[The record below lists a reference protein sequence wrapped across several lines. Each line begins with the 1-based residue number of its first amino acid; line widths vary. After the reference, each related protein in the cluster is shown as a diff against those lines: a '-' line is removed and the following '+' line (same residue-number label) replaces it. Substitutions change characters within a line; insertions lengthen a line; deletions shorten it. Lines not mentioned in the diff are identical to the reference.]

1 MDGKKKRLRIVSLE
15 AENFK
20 RLEAVEIVP
29 SGDMVVVTGAN
40 AAGKSSVV
48 DSIFAALKAR
58 AILKEIPQP
67 VREGQDKA
75 TITLD
80 LGGYVVVRTIT
91 PDGKTSL
98 KVTTGEGVPVKS
110 PQAAIDGLLGSLS
123 IDPSVFIR
131 LKAGDQVKT
140 LVELVDTDGFLA
152 KNDAQNDAWY
162 NHRTSVGHVRDQHKA
177 VLDANPKP
185 DLPDVKPD
193 VDALKLEL
201 AAARD
206 IETRRSNA
214 MRDKE
219 IYARE
224 IDKTVDQIAELK
236 HQLAERQAAL
246 AEIASAIKGLVPS
259 ADPDALQVEYEVAVQ
274 DLAEYDKVD
283 TWNAASEAHTE
294 AVADYDKA
302 TNNLQALKINRQNW
316 LAKATLPVDGLG
328 FDFEAPCVTYN
339 GLPLQQASSS
349 EQLKVGTAIA
359 MAQNP
364 ELRVIRVS
372 DGNCLDKASF
382 AMLADM
388 AAENEFQ
395 LWIEK
400 VDETGDIGFYIE
412 DGKVVAVDG
421 EPVEK

>member
-1 MDGKKKRLRIVSLE
+1 MRVIKLQ
-15 AENFK
+15 AENYK

-29 SGDMVVVTGAN
+29 DGDMVVVTGAN

-80 LGGYVVVRTIT
+80 LGDYIVVRTIT

-131 LKAGDQVKT
+131 LKASDQVKV
-140 LVELVDTDGFLA
+140 LVELVDTEGFLA
-152 KNDAQNDAWY
+152 KNDGQHEAWY
-162 NHRTSVGHVRDQHKA
+162 NHRTQVGHVRDNHKA

-193 VDALKLEL
+193 VDALKAQLD
-201 AAARD
+201 AARLD
-206 IETRRSNA
+206 AEKYQILTQT
-214 MRDKE
+214 K
-219 IYARE
+219 
-224 IDKTVDQIAELK
+224 IDL
-236 HQLAERQAAL
+236 ERQIGEDQEAMVELQERLGRHKAHL
-246 AEIASAIKGLVPS
+246 SETLDELNGKTPPYDTIQVLEEGHANAIR
-259 ADPDALQVEYEVAVQ
+259 

-294 AVADYDKA
+294 AVADFDTA
-302 TNNLQALKINRQNW
+302 SECLQALKFNRQAW
-316 LAKATLPVDGLG
+316 LAKATLPVEGLG
-328 FDFEAPCVTYN
+328 FDFEIPCVTYN

-382 AMLADM
+382 AMLAEM
-388 AAENEFQ
+388 AAANEFQ

-412 DGKVVAVDG
+412 AGKVVAVDG
-421 EPVEK
+421 EPVDG

>member
-1 MDGKKKRLRIVSLE
+1 MKVIKLE

-20 RLEAVEIVP
+20 RLEAVEIIP
-29 SGDMVVVTGAN
+29 GGDVVVVSGAN

-48 DSIFAALKAR
+48 DSIFAALQAR
-58 AILKEIPQP
+58 AMLKEIPQP

-80 LGGYVVVRTIT
+80 LGDYVVERTIR
-91 PDGKTSL
+91 PDGTTKL

-131 LKAGDQVKT
+131 LKAVDQVST
-140 LVELVDTDGFLA
+140 LVELVDTKGFLA
-152 KNDAQNDAWY
+152 KNDGQREAWY
-162 NHRTSVGHVRDQHKA
+162 AHRTAVGRTRDQHKA

-185 DLPDVKPD
+185 NVPDVKPD
-193 VDALKLEL
+193 
-201 AAARD
+201 
-206 IETRRSNA
+206 
-214 MRDKE
+214 
-219 IYARE
+219 
-224 IDKTVDQIAELK
+224 
-236 HQLAERQAAL
+236 
-246 AEIASAIKGLVPS
+246 
-259 ADPDALQVEYEVAVQ
+259 PDALRHEWETIRKNNDEHAQIQDVKTKWTNEVNRIAKAIAALQGDLEEAKAELTTVVNSMEHMSALGDADACEALWRQAVQ
-274 DLAEYDKVD
+274 DLAEYDKVG
-283 TWNAASEAHTE
+283 TWNAAKDEH
-294 AVADYDKA
+294 DKA
-302 TNNLQALKINRQNW
+302 TVEYNKASTNLETIKQNRQAW

-328 FDFEAPCVTYN
+328 FDFDVPCVTYN
-339 GLPLQQASSS
+339 GIPLAQASTS

-382 AMLADM
+382 AMMAEM
-388 AAENEFQ
+388 AADKKFQ

-400 VDETGDIGFYIE
+400 VDESGEIGFYIE

-421 EPVEK
+421 EPVGG

>member
-1 MDGKKKRLRIVSLE
+1 MRVIKLQ
-15 AENFK
+15 AENYK
-20 RLEAVEIVP
+20 RLEAIEIVP
-29 SGDMVVVTGAN
+29 SGDVVVVTGAN

-80 LGGYVVVRTIT
+80 LGDYVVVRTIT

-98 KVTTGEGVPVKS
+98 KVTTGDGVPVKS

-162 NHRTSVGHVRDQHKA
+162 SHRTSVGHVRDQHKA

-193 VDALKLEL
+193 VEALKKQLE
-201 AAARD
+201 AARD
-206 IETRRSNA
+206 IGTRRASA
-214 MRDKE
+214 LQQKE
-219 IYARE
+219 ICARD
-224 IDKTVDQIAELK
+224 IDTLSKQIANLRDTLQHRET
-236 HQLAERQAAL
+236 AL
-246 AEIASAIKGLVPS
+246 TKITNDIKGLVPS
-259 ADPDALQVEYEVAVQ
+259 ADLDALQVEYEVAVQ

-283 TWNAASEAHTE
+283 TWNAASEAHTV
-294 AVADYDKA
+294 AVAEYDNA
-302 TNNLQALKINRQNW
+302 TESLQALKTNRQNW

-412 DGKVVAVDG
+412 AGKVVAVDG